1 MWKVSLNNYLQTLEF
16 EFEEYVDA
24 TDFILAAL
32 KANKTMRATISF
44 EDEVEEGE
52 E

>member
-24 TDFILAAL
+24 TEFILAAL
-32 KANKTMRATISF
+32 YANKTMRATISF
-44 EDEVEEGE
+44 EEKEGE